1 MSINCTLSHL
11 DTGLEI
17 LVVLLDSNTFLESDY
32 CNLNGVVVIE
42 ARYLSVQSVEVC
54 LVLFLQ
60 PLLPLLK
67 VLPLSLLL
75 FDLYC

>member
-17 LVVLLDSNTFLESDY
+17 LVVLLDSNTVLESDC
-32 CNLNGVVVIE
+32 CNLNGAVVIE
-42 ARYLSVQSVEVC
+42 ARCLSVQSVEVC
-54 LVLFLQ
+54 LLLFLQ